1 MRAELCGFCTLCVP
15 VSVPVC
21 ASQGSACALLEGK
34 QEEAATQGA
43 VQEVDP
49 GGPSAPW
56 YVGPAP
62 MPTLWDGLV
71 TLPHA
76 TLWRQHA
83 SCSLLLATGLLVIQ
97 VTFSIIA
104 WLHKNQEG
112 LLLFIGSLRLE
123 EISKVIQSDLTPTVL
138 LTTSSVPYLCSSGT
152 PQGR

>member
-1 MRAELCGFCTLCVP
+1 
-15 VSVPVC
+15 
-21 ASQGSACALLEGK
+21 
-34 QEEAATQGA
+34 
-43 VQEVDP
+43 
-49 GGPSAPW
+49 
-56 YVGPAP
+56 

-83 SCSLLLATGLLVIQ
+83 SCSLLLATGLLVMQ

-138 LTTSSVPYLCSSGT
+138 LTMSSVPYLCSSGV